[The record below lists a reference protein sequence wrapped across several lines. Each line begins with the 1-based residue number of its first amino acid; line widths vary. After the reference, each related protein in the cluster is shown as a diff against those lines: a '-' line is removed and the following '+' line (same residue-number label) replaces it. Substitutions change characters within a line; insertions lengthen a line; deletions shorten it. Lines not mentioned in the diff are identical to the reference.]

1 MFWLRLVKFIK
12 VYFGVF
18 VLLKFMDYSQ
28 LVQGLKE
35 ALDVEVRRR
44 EVGVVQKVLSARDFK
59 SVLPGCVGV
68 GTPFIVR
75 DLDTYQPYMLFTAWS
90 DTSGINREIWVAPI
104 DEDLVVD
111 VSKAKKIAD
120 GSLFNVSGLNTVNAY
135 WDDYNEQWVL
145 FSTFYGGPASNVA
158 GVIFT
163 DKDFNVKNSQT
174 ITFKKADNTDVPL
187 LDGGVSVLPLYN
199 KSVLLSAGFA
209 DRGLFLISDGS
220 VRPLPDPTQIN
231 YAVVGNS
238 NRPFN
243 VIPIHF
249 RGSAD
254 IHQILLLNQGIVM
267 LSELTHNRSQ
277 WFIQVYY
284 GAQKDW
290 IVTTNY
296 IPFVFVA
303 PILPPLPIHFTD
315 VVGNLG
321 MPHYTNLIKEP
332 YLFFV
337 RFPTWD
343 WGGSRRYAHDIWVTR
358 IDPDYVFNPIGK
370 VLISGGLT
378 EIRDIPN
385 VIPIPT
391 FGAKKIVIYLYGVSS
406 NGTLTLTESNSPY
419 HIYKQTNIIY
429 QTTYSVNTGYNKI
442 VVDNPASWI
451 SLGLNVDL
459 AEWDVVIYT

>member
-1 MFWLRLVKFIK
+1 
-12 VYFGVF
+12 
-18 VLLKFMDYSQ
+18 MDYSQ

-44 EVGVVQKVLSARDFK
+44 EVGVAQKVLSARDFK

-90 DTSGINREIWVAPI
+90 DTSGINRQIWVAPI

-145 FSTFYGGPASNVA
+145 FSTFYGGPALNVA

-174 ITFKKADNTDVPL
+174 ITFKKADNTDVIL
-187 LDGGVSVLPLYN
+187 SDGGVSVLPLYN
-199 KSVLLSAGFA
+199 KGVLLSAGYES

-220 VRPLPDPTQIN
+220 ARPLPDPTQIN
-231 YAVVGNS
+231 YAVVGGS
-238 NRPFN
+238 NKPFS
-243 VIPIHF
+243 VISNQF
-249 RGSAD
+249 RVKAD

-267 LSELTHNRSQ
+267 LSELTDHRYQ

-290 IVTTNY
+290 IVTTY
-296 IPFVFVA
+296 VPFVFVT
-303 PILPPLPIHFTD
+303 PILPPLTIHFTD

-321 MPHYTNLIKEP
+321 QPHYTNLIKEP

-337 RFPTWD
+337 RFPTFN
-343 WGGSRRYAHDIWVTR
+343 WGGSRRFAHDIWVTR
-358 IDPDYVFNPIGK
+358 IDPDYMFNPIGK
-370 VLISGGLT
+370 VLISGGT
-378 EIRDIPN
+378 NEIYNIPN

-391 FGAKKIVIYLYGVSS
+391 FGAKKIVIYLHGVSS
-406 NGTLTLTESNSPY
+406 NGTLTLSESNSPY
-419 HIYKQTNIIY
+419 HIYNQTDRRY
-429 QTTYSVNTGYNKI
+429 QTTYSVNTGSNKI
-442 VVDNPASWI
+442 VVDNPSSWI
-451 SLGLNVDL
+451 SLGLDVNL
-459 AEWDVVIYT
+459 TEWTVVIYT

>member
-1 MFWLRLVKFIK
+1 M
-12 VYFGVF
+12 
-18 VLLKFMDYSQ
+18 
-28 LVQGLKE
+28 
-35 ALDVEVRRR
+35 
-44 EVGVVQKVLSARDFK
+44 
-59 SVLPGCVGV
+59 
-68 GTPFIVR
+68 
-75 DLDTYQPYMLFTAWS
+75 
-90 DTSGINREIWVAPI
+90 
-104 DEDLVVD
+104 
-111 VSKAKKIAD
+111 
-120 GSLFNVSGLNTVNAY
+120 
-135 WDDYNEQWVL
+135 L
-145 FSTFYGGPASNVA
+145 FSTFYGGPAYNVA

-174 ITFKKADNTDVPL
+174 ITFKKADNTDVIL
-187 LDGGVSVLPLYN
+187 SDGGVSVLPLYN
-199 KSVLLSAGFA
+199 KGVLLSAGVT

-220 VRPLPDPTQIN
+220 VRPLSDPTQIN
-231 YAVVGNS
+231 YAVVGNL
-238 NRPFN
+238 NKPFN
-243 VIPIHF
+243 VIPNYF
-249 RGSAD
+249 RVYAD
-254 IHQILLLNQGIVM
+254 VNQILLLNQGIVM
-267 LSELTHNRSQ
+267 LSELTDYRNQ

-290 IVTTNY
+290 IVGTY
-296 IPFVFVA
+296 VPFVFVT

-321 MPHYTNLIKEP
+321 HPHYTNLIKEP

-370 VLISGGLT
+370 VLAFGGDN
-378 EIRDIPN
+378 EIYNIPN

-391 FGAKKIVIYLYGVSS
+391 FGAKKIVIYLHGLSS

-419 HIYKQTNIIY
+419 HIYKQTNMIY
-429 QTTYSVNTGYNKI
+429 QTTYSVNTGSNKI

-459 AEWDVVIYT
+459 AEWVVMIYT